1 MGWVEKRL
9 RLKVIAKSLLINSN
23 SEGTVF
29 FIDKLI

>member
-1 MGWVEKRL
+1 MEWVEKRL

-29 FIDKLI
+29 LLTN